1 MAIGEAPGARHASSW
16 FGRFRKPIRSWFS
29 PRSSAPKTGV
39 DGLSQE
45 VFQRLLRY
53 GDDVAVENPQG
64 YLFRIAANVASEW
77 RDRSHGRQ
85 ADDRGW
91 IDQLQIDPFEQ
102 SDSAM
107 FQARVSKHLQG
118 AVNTLP
124 KRQRDV
130 LLLHVNEGLT
140 YKQIADRLGIT
151 YRIVLRDLTR
161 AYGALRMQLK
171 AEDL

>member
-1 MAIGEAPGARHASSW
+1 VIKFSRWG
-16 FGRFRKPIRSWFS
+16 KPIRSWFS
-29 PRSSAPKTGV
+29 SRDAAPKGDV
-39 DGLSQE
+39 DDLAQE
-45 VFQRLLRY
+45 VFHRLLRY
-53 GDDVAVENPQG
+53 GDDVAVDNPQG
-64 YLFRIAANVASEW
+64 YLFRIAANVANEW
-77 RDRSHGRQ
+77 RDRSRPRP
-85 ADDRGW
+85 ANDRGW
-91 IDQLQIDPFEQ
+91 IDQLQIDPYDQ
-102 SDSAM
+102 SDSAA

-171 AEDL
+171 ADDL